1 MGKDLKGNPLPTGI
15 RQRKNG
21 TYRARFKYKGE
32 LYSLEDE
39 NLKKVQKRMADLRY
53 EVEHGLKG
61 KGDNVALNEW
71 FDTWL
76 NVHKKRTIKESTRVR
91 YHDMYERYI
100 KPSLG
105 KRRIADLSPT
115 IVEKLLQGMA
125 DDDYSTKTIKDVYNI
140 INAMVQY
147 AVHNR
152 LVSFNV
158 CSGVEVPKT
167 KKKEIR
173 VLTLEEQQDLLK
185 NTEGRLHKNLIH
197 VALGT
202 GMRAGEMLGLTWDDV
217 DFRKK
222 EIHIN
227 KTLVYIKDL
236 ETKKYKFLYQTPKTK
251 NSIRTIPMLDS
262 VYRVLKKQKVQCME
276 MQLRAEE
283 WQPLEGFETLVF
295 VGRNGKP
302 VANHTFQKSLDDIVK
317 KINAEREAVA
327 EENDTAFEPMQH
339 IHPHALRHTFAT
351 RCFEAGMEAKSVQMF
366 LGHSSISITLDLYTH
381 VTDDK
386 QRKELN
392 KLENLYQQA
401 N

>member
-1 MGKDLKGNPLPTGI
+1 MSKDLNGNTLPKGI
-15 RQRKNG
+15 YQRESG
-21 TYRARFKYKGE
+21 MYRGRFKYKGE
-32 LYSLEDE
+32 QYTLDDA
-39 NLKKVQKRMADLRY
+39 NLKTLQKRMADLRY

-61 KGDNVALNEW
+61 KGDNVTLNEW

-76 NVHKKRTIKESTRVR
+76 NVHKKRTIKESTQVR

-105 KRRIADLSPT
+105 KRRIGDLTPLV
-115 IVEKLLQGMA
+115 VEKLLQGMA

-140 INAMVQY
+140 INAMVKY

-152 LVSFNV
+152 LISFNV
-158 CSGVEVPKT
+158 CAGVETPKT

-173 VLTLEEQQDLLK
+173 VLTLGEQQELLK
-185 NTEGRLHKNLIH
+185 YAEDRLHRNLIH

-202 GMRAGEMLGLTWDDV
+202 GMRAGEMLGLTWDDI

-222 EIHIN
+222 EIHIT
-227 KTLVYIKDL
+227 KTLVYIKDM

-262 VYRVLKKQKVQCME
+262 VYHALKKQKVQCME
-276 MQLRAEE
+276 MRMRAEE
-283 WQPLEGFETLVF
+283 WQPLEGFENLAF

-302 VANHTFQKSLDDIVK
+302 MSNHTFQKSLNDIVK

-327 EENDTAFEPMQH
+327 EENKTTFEMMEH

-366 LGHSSISITLDLYTH
+366 LGHFSISITLDLYTH

-386 QRKELN
+386 QRQELN